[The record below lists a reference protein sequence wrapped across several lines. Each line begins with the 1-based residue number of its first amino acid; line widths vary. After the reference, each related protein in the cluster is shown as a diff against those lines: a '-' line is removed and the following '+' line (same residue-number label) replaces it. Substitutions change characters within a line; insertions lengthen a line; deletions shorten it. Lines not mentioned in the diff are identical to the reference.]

1 MKEQKIKENIFKT
14 RKELEKTGAI
24 NTSPYSIVSEAYRLL
39 SEGKETKIHIPH
51 SDVYFVRIAL
61 EKHSGYFFPLD
72 VVEEAMRMEGWKEQR
87 HVYLGKSL

>member
-1 MKEQKIKENIFKT
+1 MEEQKIKKLFRT
-14 RKELEKTGAI
+14 RKELETTGEI
-24 NTSPYSIVSEAYRLL
+24 NIPPYSIVSEAYKLL
-39 SEGKETKIHIPH
+39 YEGKETKIHIPH

-87 HVYLGKSL
+87 HVYLKRDL